1 MRFLLKALLRG
12 LVILLALPLLLGLLL
27 ASDSV
32 NRWLFEQADNQLPQ
46 LSLAFE
52 QGNLAVV
59 ADGLGPGERLV
70 VDDLPAA
77 IAGMA
82 LDPRRDEALEAR
94 VAEQALGQRHEEAR
108 P

>member
-1 MRFLLKALLRG
+1 MRFLLKPLLRG

-52 QGNLAVV
+52 
-59 ADGLGPGERLV
+59 
-70 VDDLPAA
+70 
-77 IAGMA
+77 
-82 LDPRRDEALEAR
+82 
-94 VAEQALGQRHEEAR
+94 
-108 P
+108 